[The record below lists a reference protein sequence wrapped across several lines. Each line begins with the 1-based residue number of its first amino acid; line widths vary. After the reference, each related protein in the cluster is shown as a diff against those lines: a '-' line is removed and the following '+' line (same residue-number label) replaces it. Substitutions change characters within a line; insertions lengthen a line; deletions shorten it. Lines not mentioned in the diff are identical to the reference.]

1 MTSPTKEVRM
11 KKHSLFFTSGEIAD
25 GRKFEADSSQDGTA
39 VADITIFREGRFQH
53 SYYGSLN
60 FDTNF
65 LERVVSNFK
74 RNILQRK
81 IGFDA
86 AHRPDNGAVA
96 WIEDPDNGLFLEERT
111 FDSVTG
117 PKTRTFLKA
126 RAHFTPWGEQ
136 LVKDKIY

>member
-1 MTSPTKEVRM
+1 
-11 KKHSLFFTSGEIAD
+11 
-25 GRKFEADSSQDGTA
+25 
-39 VADITIFREGRFQH
+39 
-53 SYYGSLN
+53 
-60 FDTNF
+60 F

-136 LVKDKIY
+136 LVKDKIYRYFSSEIDPNYSTGEVETILVYGEE

>member
-1 MTSPTKEVRM
+1 
-11 KKHSLFFTSGEIAD
+11 
-25 GRKFEADSSQDGTA
+25 
-39 VADITIFREGRFQH
+39 
-53 SYYGSLN
+53 
-60 FDTNF
+60 
-65 LERVVSNFK
+65 
-74 RNILQRK
+74 
-81 IGFDA
+81 DA

-136 LVKDKIY
+136 LVKDKIYRYFSSEIDPNYSTGEVETILVDGEEVETVLDFGPVLIGGGIVMRPYIPNLGEVELSDKPLEEIIKDEVSLFKSQDGDG